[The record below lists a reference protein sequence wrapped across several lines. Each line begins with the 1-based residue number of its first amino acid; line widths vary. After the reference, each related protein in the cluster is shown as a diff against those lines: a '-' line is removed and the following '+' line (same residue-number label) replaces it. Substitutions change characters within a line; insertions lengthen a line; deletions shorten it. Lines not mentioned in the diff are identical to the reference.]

1 MASNTQ
7 PHPAPKVADV
17 VIYRPRNDDPK
28 FHDKGHRPILPA
40 VITKVWDG
48 NVNLQVLPDLDLNVI
63 QDATCKL
70 TFVPFVK
77 HGPGLGEWDWKE
89 SQ

>member
-1 MASNTQ
+1 MV
-7 PHPAPKVADV
+7 KCGDI

-40 VITKVWDG
+40 VVVKVWD
-48 NVNLQVLPDLDLNVI
+48 NVSDLQVLSSMDLNVL
-63 QDATCKL
+63 QDATVPM

-77 HGPGLGEWDWKE
+77 QGKEPGTWDFKDA
-89 SQ
+89 Q